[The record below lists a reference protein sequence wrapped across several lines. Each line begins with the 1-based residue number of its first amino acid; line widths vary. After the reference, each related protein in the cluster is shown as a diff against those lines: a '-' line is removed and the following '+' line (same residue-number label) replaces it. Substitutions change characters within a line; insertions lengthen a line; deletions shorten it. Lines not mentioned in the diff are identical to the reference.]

1 MTKPAIFNL
10 DYNASFE
17 MYDESCNNIS
27 RYKCPHWQE
36 RDDTIFMPQNAS
48 LCKTIELVILI

>member
-27 RYKCPHWQE
+27 RYKCPHWQKRE
-36 RDDTIFMPQNAS
+36 DTIFMQIYAT
-48 LCKTIELVILI
+48 KRILVQDN